1 MLLTHTLLEM
11 GVSAAMD
18 YVEALLCLLF
28 QIGESV
34 RTKIQKVMYFAS
46 QKGLI
51 EDTFIPHYYGPY
63 SREVADTTESLV
75 SIGFLREDMRFFREG
90 MGYRYSLT
98 EDGKLILEDMISTK
112 ISAENYDELSKL
124 AEICKDATPI
134 LLSIAAKVHFI
145 LRQKSEPM
153 NPEQICE
160 HAKGL
165 NWEITSEQ
173 IESACELLKK
183 LTLIEQE

>member
-1 MLLTHTLLEM
+1 MLSTYTLLEM
-11 GVSAAMD
+11 GVSAVMD

-28 QIGESV
+28 QVGESV
-34 RTKIQKVMYFAS
+34 RTKIQKIMYFAS

-75 SIGFLREDMRFFREG
+75 SIGFLREDIRLFREG
-90 MGYRYSLT
+90 MGYKYSLT
-98 EDGKLILEDMISTK
+98 EDGKLVLEDMISTK
-112 ISAENYDELSKL
+112 ISPENYAGLSKI
-124 AEICKDATPI
+124 AETCKDATPI

-145 LRQKSEPM
+145 LKQKNEPM
-153 NPEQICE
+153 TPEQICE

-173 IESACELLKK
+173 IEAACELLKK
-183 LTLIEQE
+183 LELVE